1 MKVLSQA
8 EGLRDLL
15 SDRHIGYR
23 RGAKVSK
30 ASHFVQIC
38 FPRSFGD
45 FCDRAALDGSSQPAV
60 VLVVIS
66 GLELNSWSGSGR
78 VIVGLIYHIRILSS
92 RLLPKAS
99 CGSLVHRCL
108 FDFHLSPLTADIFSS
123 VTTPENLDGPS
134 HPTTL
139 QFSLAHPVFAE
150 GFQRAGS
157 QTDYIS
163 GSSHRCS

>member
-30 ASHFVQIC
+30 VSRFVQIR

-45 FCDRAALDGSSQPAV
+45 FCDRAVLGGSSQPAV

-66 GLELNSWSGSGR
+66 GLELKSWSGSGK
-78 VIVGLIYHIRILSS
+78 VIVGRIYHIRILSS

-99 CGSLVHRCL
+99 CGSLVHRVSL
-108 FDFHLSPLTADIFSS
+108 RLSSFA
-123 VTTPENLDGPS
+123 LDCRHFLVCYDS
-134 HPTTL
+134 RK
-139 QFSLAHPVFAE
+139 S
-150 GFQRAGS
+150 
-157 QTDYIS
+157 
-163 GSSHRCS
+163 